1 MILSTIEVECPA
13 CGALPVFPCMTGTG
27 KESSKCHAARGR
39 EAARL
44 MAVLVE
50 DAKERARQRAMH
62 TCIKAMSSIRCTAC
76 NRGVPYPHAT
86 IEEIKG
92 GITQGARK

>member
-1 MILSTIEVECPA
+1 MILSAIEVECPA
-13 CGALPVFPCMTGTG
+13 CGALPVFPCLTNAG

-76 NRGVPYPHAT
+76 NLGVPYPHAT
-86 IEEIKG
+86 IEEIKDSL
-92 GITQGARK
+92 ANWRRP